1 MEGSEDL
8 DSNLLTQPW
17 ASVCFG
23 ESTFIAKACFRETGY
38 VLLISDLSS
47 VWYERADTDV
57 VGKRSKELNKRLT
70 AHVSSFLNRLSNL
83 MCPLLEGRESDA
95 NSFSCQQTSSK
106 LTIHVKSELSG
117 LPFYWDF
124 HCPAAAVE
132 MISRH
137 LVRPLIRM
145 SLSLQYQLQEL
156 ASLLVQK
163 DAEIEDYRES
173 GAALSRGRLRTAPF
187 QEKLFLQKFVDESLP
202 QLCGA
207 GDGQAFTST
216 LQHLYM
222 AVARQEARAA
232 QKRHHSGDAET
243 PELTSSPQLAGEAMD
258 SLVTLGS
265 QQEKA
270 EPPSDLPQSLGA
282 TATPSSP
289 AQRARLPVSKAKRK
303 KAKGLFG

>member
-8 DSNLLTQPW
+8 DSSLLTQPW

-95 NSFSCQQTSSK
+95 NSFSCQQTPSK

-124 HCPAAAVE
+124 HCAAAA
-132 MISRH
+132 ISHH

-145 SLSLQYQLQEL
+145 SLTLQYQLQEL

-173 GAALSRGRLRTAPF
+173 GAALSRAVLTG
-187 QEKLFLQKFVDESLP
+187 
-202 QLCGA
+202 LC
-207 GDGQAFTST
+207 F
-216 LQHLYM
+216 
-222 AVARQEARAA
+222 
-232 QKRHHSGDAET
+232 
-243 PELTSSPQLAGEAMD
+243 SPD
-258 SLVTLGS
+258 PLGS
-265 QQEKA
+265 
-270 EPPSDLPQSLGA
+270 
-282 TATPSSP
+282 
-289 AQRARLPVSKAKRK
+289 
-303 KAKGLFG
+303 

>member
-124 HCPAAAVE
+124 HCPAA
-132 MISRH
+132 ISRH

-173 GAALSRGRLRTAPF
+173 GAALSRGM
-187 QEKLFLQKFVDESLP
+187 EG
-202 QLCGA
+202 C
-207 GDGQAFTST
+207 ST
-216 LQHLYM
+216 P
-222 AVARQEARAA
+222 
-232 QKRHHSGDAET
+232 GET
-243 PELTSSPQLAGEAMD
+243 RAGESREFRLDIRKHYFTRRVVKHWNGFPREAVESP
-258 SLVTLGS
+258 SLQVF
-265 QQEKA
+265 K
-270 EPPSDLPQSLGA
+270 
-282 TATPSSP
+282 
-289 AQRARLPVSKAKRK
+289 ARLDKALSGRI
-303 KAKGLFG
+303 